1 MTLFSLIFALLLEQW
16 RPAGDRNRLI
26 LLFFAYADALE
37 RYFNTGVRRHDI
49 AAWVAA
55 VAPVLILTGWIY
67 YFLHNLSPL
76 LAWAWNVVMLYLTMG
91 FRQFSHSFTEIK
103 DALKNGDLL
112 LARKLLREWRGVPG
126 DELSNQEISRITIEL
141 ALIHSHRYVFGI
153 IACFVLLP
161 GPLGPVLYRLAELLS
176 ERWSDPGVQEQ
187 ERESDAFGH
196 FAAKA
201 FEVID
206 WLPARLTAVGFAIAG
221 NFEDAVYCWRAQA
234 ASWIDQAQGI
244 VLASG
249 AGALGVRLGDSL
261 REAGGRY
268 YRPELGV
275 GDEADMDFLQST
287 VGLIWRSLVLWL
299 LLLLVLEIASWAG

>member
-16 RPAGDRNRLI
+16 RPAGDRSRIIRLF
-26 LLFFAYADALE
+26 LSYADALE
-37 RYFNTGVRRHDI
+37 RYFNTGVRRHGV

-55 VAPVLILTGWIY
+55 VVPVLIVAGWIY
-67 YFLHNLSPL
+67 YVLHSLNPL
-76 LAWAWNVVMLYLTMG
+76 LAWAWNVVVLYFTMG
-91 FRQFSHSFTEIK
+91 FRQFSYSFAEIK

-112 LARKLLREWRGVPG
+112 LGRELLTEWRDVQA
-126 DELSNQEISRITIEL
+126 DELSSEDIARITIEL

-153 IACFVLLP
+153 IVFFVLLP

-176 ERWSDPGVQEQ
+176 ERWSDSGKQ
-187 ERESDAFGH
+187 ERDPDAFGH

-201 FEVID
+201 FEIID
-206 WLPARLTAVGFAIAG
+206 WLPARSTAVSFAIAG

-234 ASWIDQAQGI
+234 ASWSDQAQGI

-261 REAGGRY
+261 RDGGGKY

-275 GDEADMDFLQST
+275 GEEADMDFLQST
-287 VGLIWRSLVLWL
+287 VGLIWRTLMLWL
-299 LLLLVLEIASWAG
+299 LLLLLLEIASWAG